1 MVLSE
6 ETPGARCTW
15 ISTSAAVLSS
25 TFFAFIFPL
34 SIAFSMESISVVV
47 VFENG
52 ISRMTMVFES
62 SFSILALTFTM
73 PPR

>member
-1 MVLSE
+1 M
-6 ETPGARCTW
+6 
-15 ISTSAAVLSS
+15 
-25 TFFAFIFPL
+25 
-34 SIAFSMESISVVV
+34 AFSMESISVVV